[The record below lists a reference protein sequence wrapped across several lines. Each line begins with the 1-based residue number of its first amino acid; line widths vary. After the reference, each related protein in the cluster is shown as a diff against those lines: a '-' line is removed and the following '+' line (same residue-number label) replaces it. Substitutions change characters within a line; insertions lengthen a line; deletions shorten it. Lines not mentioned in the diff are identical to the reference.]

1 MEDSVRES
9 LAIGQFLSGS
19 RRFSLS
25 NPPHIEFAGLVL
37 PTTKHPVNYMKPI
50 LSKTKLLALLAVLSG
65 SAVNAGDLPVSPTSG
80 IMQIS
85 LPISKTTSLA
95 VPYAKS
101 IPLEGT
107 ITSVSGTTLGLST
120 AMTDSSLTNHAI
132 YITTKINQSETGAYG
147 RLVGISSNTT
157 SSVVTASAITPSVG
171 DAYQIIE
178 QHTLSSLFGQ
188 LGTYSLQSGNSVALS
203 DIVSVE
209 VGGVFT
215 SYWHKT
221 STGWRLTTDTAGSGA
236 DQANVSIN
244 FGRGVLVARK
254 AFGGAKLLNIKGE
267 AIVGR
272 FQPSVTSNAT
282 NLVNNPFL
290 LQTSLGASGISDFI
304 TKGSTVSLSD
314 TVTLE
319 ENGVFTNY
327 WFKNGVGWRLSSDT
341 AGTGADQAAV
351 LVKAGK
357 AILFRDRLAA
367 GFAIQ
372 QPFAN

>member
-1 MEDSVRES
+1 
-9 LAIGQFLSGS
+9 
-19 RRFSLS
+19 
-25 NPPHIEFAGLVL
+25 
-37 PTTKHPVNYMKPI
+37 MKPSLRKNQI
-50 LSKTKLLALLAVLSG
+50 LALLAAAFTG
-65 SAVNAGDLPVSPTSG
+65 TAAAGDLPVSPTSG

-85 LPISKTTSLA
+85 LPVSKTTSLA

-101 IPLEGT
+101 IVLEGT

-120 AMTDSSLTNHAI
+120 TMTASSLTNHAI
-132 YITTKINQSETGAYG
+132 YIPTKVDQSATGAYG

-157 SSVVTASAITPSVG
+157 NSVVTASAITPSVG
-171 DAYQIIE
+171 DVYQIIE

-188 LGTYSLQSGNSVALS
+188 LGTYSLQSGASVALS
-203 DIVSVE
+203 DVVSVE

-215 SYWHKT
+215 SYWHKS

-272 FQPSVTSNAT
+272 FQPAVTSNAS

-290 LQTSLGASGISDFI
+290 LQTTLGASGISDFI
-304 TKGSTVSLSD
+304 TKGATVALSD

-327 WFKNGVGWRLSSDT
+327 WYKNAVGWRLSTDT
-341 AGTGADQAAV
+341 AGTGADQASV
-351 LVKAGK
+351 LVKTGK
-357 AILFRDRLAA
+357 AILFRDRLTA
-367 GFAIQ
+367 GFAMP
-372 QPFAN
+372 QPFSN